1 MCRSYKHAHPAHPR
15 NKAHA
20 PGVGSS
26 TRACAMQSGCH
37 IPKRRRLFAR
47 PNIQC
52 GFLDK
57 ELNGMSVWFLSQSVS
72 VWFLSERVEDNLLH
86 GTETPLVAPDEFLVL
101 FQPLLRNP
109 PPLFIVL
116 PVPVQTTLNIFRAKC
131 MCVSSSDIALW
142 GLWV

>member
-1 MCRSYKHAHPAHPR
+1 
-15 NKAHA
+15 
-20 PGVGSS
+20 
-26 TRACAMQSGCH
+26 
-37 IPKRRRLFAR
+37 
-47 PNIQC
+47 
-52 GFLDK
+52 
-57 ELNGMSVWFLSQSVS
+57 MSVWFLSQSVS

-116 PVPVQTTLNIFRAKC
+116 PVPMQTTLNIFRVKC